1 MYLLITVVGLLASV
15 RAFNLEPRLPLLKQ
29 GTKGSYFGYSVSE
42 HQTVENGVT
51 IESLQRADPINRA
64 DDEAAAALTVAPVP
78 LQAPPNDGFGRL
90 QRSAPL

>member
-1 MYLLITVVGLLASV
+1 MHVLSVERTRFRTLLRALNQTMYLLITVVGLLASV

-51 IESLQRADPINRA
+51 IESL
-64 DDEAAAALTVAPVP
+64 
-78 LQAPPNDGFGRL
+78 
-90 QRSAPL
+90 